1 MKTLFNKSKKIRN
14 LFNIIRNLKIN
25 ENNIINIPQ
34 PGLFLGNKY
43 LFIAQNPGIPRED
56 KNPSDKI
63 LLKKDVSDEEF
74 HEAYKQSQF
83 NWLFYKRFI
92 KSLIENNL
100 DFSITNVCFFPTA
113 DNSAPSQ
120 KAIDICRLYLR
131 KMIHILNPK
140 NIIILSSLAKRELNY
155 LNFKV
160 KYNILY
166 SQHYSFLLRSGKL
179 NSEISRLKMEIR

>member
-92 KSLIENNL
+92 KSLIENN
-100 DFSITNVCFFPTA
+100 SIGIMKFFR
-113 DNSAPSQ
+113 
-120 KAIDICRLYLR
+120 RLPKTFPIGLMKNYLR
-131 KMIHILNPK
+131 LFS
-140 NIIILSSLAKRELNY
+140 LSFHLDVSFFLFGKRYFFRVLFIV
-155 LNFKV
+155 L
-160 KYNILY
+160 
-166 SQHYSFLLRSGKL
+166 
-179 NSEISRLKMEIR
+179 